1 MHFDEI
7 NSYRFAVLPIGPFDK
22 SFSYMSTEKINVGEV
37 VSIPFGKKN
46 IIGVVVDEP
55 VCMDKELKFIHLKF
69 NFSIPSVSIKF
80 IDWVARYTVSN
91 RGKILKMVL
100 GETSLFRD
108 KKLLPSDEDF
118 IYDLKEIILS
128 NEQKETYNY
137 ILDKL
142 PNGKPIVLHGVTGS
156 GKTEVYLKI
165 LQHLSSKNGQF
176 LILFPEIALTQQ
188 MLDRIGKYFGIT
200 PFIWTSEQSKKE
212 RKRILRFLQT
222 GKPCIVIGSR
232 SALFLPYKNLTAIVV
247 DEEHDTSYKQEE
259 QVIYNARDMAV
270 VRAKLGQIPIIL
282 SSATPS
288 LETYVNTKI
297 GKYEYVKMA
306 NRFGPAILPYVETLD
321 LKKSRDKQLISE
333 ALHAQIAKNLENNEQ
348 VLLYIN
354 RRGYAPI
361 TVCKKCGTK
370 IECPNCSALLIHYK
384 ENSRFVCNH
393 CGYWSNLP
401 KNCRECGS
409 EGSFMLF
416 GAGVEKVYEEA
427 QKRYPNAKISIASSD
442 TMHNF
447 EASREIINDI
457 SEGKTDIIIATQ
469 ILAKGHHFRHLTLV
483 GVIDG
488 DFGLDMADIR
498 AHEKTFQLLNQV
510 AGRAGREEK
519 LGRIYIQ
526 TFEPNKPFFDMVK
539 NNATTAFLEHE
550 MNSRK
555 EYGHPPFC
563 KMIAI
568 IISGNNADM
577 VENAAKNLAKIK
589 INNVNLLGPIPAQM
603 FKLRGKTRWRILLRS
618 AKNVDIQGSTTEW
631 LAKFKC
637 PAGVNIQID
646 VDPIN
651 FL

>member
-7 NSYRFAVLPIGPFDK
+7 NSYRFAILPLGPFDK
-22 SFSYMSTEKINVGEV
+22 SFSYMSKEKVNIGEV
-37 VSIPFGKKN
+37 LSIPFGKKE
-46 IIGVVVDEP
+46 ITGVVVDEP
-55 VCMDKELKFIHLKF
+55 VCTDKELKFINNRL
-69 NFSIPSVSIKF
+69 NFSIPELSIKF
-80 IDWVARYTVSN
+80 LDWVAKYTVSQ
-91 RGKILKMVL
+91 RGKILKMIL
-100 GETSLFRD
+100 AESSLFRD
-108 KKLLPSDEDF
+108 KKQLTSDENF
-118 IYDLKEIILS
+118 VYVFKEIILS
-128 NEQKETYNY
+128 NQQNEAYNY

-156 GKTEVYLKI
+156 GKTEIYLKI
-165 LQHLSSKNGQF
+165 LQNLSSKNGQI

-188 MLDRIGKYFGIT
+188 MVARIVKYFGIE

-232 SALFLPYKNLTAIVV
+232 SALFLPYQNLTAIVV

-270 VRAKLGQIPIIL
+270 VRAKLAQIPIIL

-288 LETYVNTKI
+288 LETYVNAKI
-297 GKYEYVKMA
+297 GKYEYVKLS
-306 NRFGPAILPYVETLD
+306 NRFGPAILPHVQTID
-321 LKKSRDKQLISE
+321 LKKSRGKQLISE
-333 ALHAQIAKNLENNEQ
+333 ALHAQIAKNLENHEQ
-348 VLLYIN
+348 VMLYIN

-361 TVCKKCGTK
+361 TVCKSCGAK
-370 IECPNCSALLIHYK
+370 LECPNCSALLTHYK
-384 ENSRFVCNH
+384 ANSRVVCNH
-393 CGYWSNLP
+393 CGHWSNVP
-401 KNCRECGS
+401 KKCRECGS
-409 EGSFMLF
+409 EDDFMLF
-416 GAGVEKVYEEA
+416 GAGVEKVCEEA
-427 QKRYPNAKISIASSD
+427 QKRYPEAKISIASSD

-447 EASREIINDI
+447 EASKTLINEI

-498 AHEKTFQLLNQV
+498 AQEKTFQLLNQV

-519 LGRIYIQ
+519 LGQIYIQ
-526 TFEPNKPFFDMVK
+526 TFNPNKTFFDMVK
-539 NNATTAFLEHE
+539 NNATTAFLEYE
-550 MNSRK
+550 MNLRK
-555 EYGHPPFC
+555 EYGYPPFC

-568 IISGNNADM
+568 IISGNNSEL

-603 FKLRGKTRWRILLRS
+603 FKLRGKTRWRILLK
-618 AKNVDIQGSTTEW
+618 APKNVDIQGSTRAW
-631 LAKFKC
+631 LAQFKC